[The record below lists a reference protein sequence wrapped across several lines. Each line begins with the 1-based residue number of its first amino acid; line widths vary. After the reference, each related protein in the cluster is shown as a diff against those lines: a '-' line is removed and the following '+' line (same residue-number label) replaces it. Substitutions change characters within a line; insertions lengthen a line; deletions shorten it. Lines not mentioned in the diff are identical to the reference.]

1 MNNLLIH
8 SCTYEAPATSDRD
21 GNKTYSEP
29 VELQRVRVVMEL
41 ATVRNN
47 EGYVAVTENAAY
59 SGKKPEGKISVAGS
73 SSVSPVM
80 EKLAEAYQ
88 KVNTNA
94 KVEI

>member
-21 GNKTYSEP
+21 GNKTYGEP

-47 EGYVAVTENAAY
+47 EGEAKTDVGTLYYTPFASSPQIITEELARVTWQNKTY
-59 SGKKPEGKISVAGS
+59 KIR
-73 SSVSPVM
+73 
-80 EKLAEAYQ
+80 
-88 KVNTNA
+88 KV
-94 KVEI
+94 